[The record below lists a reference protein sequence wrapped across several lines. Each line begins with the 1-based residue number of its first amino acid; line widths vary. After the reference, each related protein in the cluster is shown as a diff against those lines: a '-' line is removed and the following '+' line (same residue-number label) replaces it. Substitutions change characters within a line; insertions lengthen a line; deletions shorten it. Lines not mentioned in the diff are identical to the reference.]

1 MTPTLQLTRV
11 TRVFG
16 EGRLEVD
23 AVTDVSLLAAAG
35 ELVAVMG
42 PSGSGKTTLL
52 SLAGGL
58 DHPTSGTVSV
68 EGTDLSDLGRAD
80 LARMRR
86 RSVGYVF
93 QQMNLVEG
101 LTAIENVSLPLELD
115 GRGRREAREA
125 AASALELVSMGELAD
140 RFPDELSGGEQQR
153 VAIARAVVGDRVL
166 LLADEPTGALDSV
179 TGESVLRLFEATAIA
194 AGPACSSP
202 MMRGSRH
209 GLIASCSFVTAASST
224 RPSRRKVRKRCCATQ
239 SVDEGPRVPCRREGG
254 VASGTPGAV
263 EERAR
268 SRSRRPSRGGPCWGR
283 DRDPDGLSHRRGKGA
298 C

>member
-1 MTPTLQLTRV
+1 MTPTLEVERV

-23 AVTDVSLLAAAG
+23 AVTDVSLSAAAG

-58 DHPTSGTVSV
+58 DHSTSGTVFV
-68 EGTDLSDLGRAD
+68 EGVDLSECGRAE
-80 LARMRR
+80 LARLRR
-86 RSVGYVF
+86 RSIGYVF

-115 GRGRREAREA
+115 GRGRRDARA
-125 AASALELVSMGELAD
+125 AAGSALELVSIAELAD

-179 TGESVLRLFEATAIA
+179 TGESVLRLLRGHCDRGGA
-194 AGPACSSP
+194 AV
-202 MMRGSRH
+202 
-209 GLIASCSFVTAASST
+209 LVTHDAKFAAWAD
-224 RPSRRKVRKRCCATQ
+224 RIVFLRDGRI
-239 SVDEGPRVPCRREGG
+239 VDETQPAPGPETLLPDPV
-254 VASGTPGAV
+254 
-263 EERAR
+263 
-268 SRSRRPSRGGPCWGR
+268 GP
-283 DRDPDGLSHRRGKGA
+283 
-298 C
+298 